1 MNAGSLSL
9 ASRMSNAPPEWSTS
23 PVALADAQ
31 RLATQRADIEAAR
44 SQQQGGGTQGN
55 LGSPFVT
62 TAASIFVVAVLVA
75 LAILFLAGM
84 TGLPYLNADTA
95 LADREFIH
103 ANCATCVGAKG
114 NKGTDGQT
122 GAKGSSGE
130 SGAKGSKGDTGQNAV
145 CLPNP
150 DFPCAKGQKGQTGES
165 GPSGPTGVGTQGI
178 KGDRGPDGP
187 TGATGPD
194 GIQGLKG
201 DQGDQGIQG
210 IKGDPGPVFSGNATF
225 ENVNITGTTECEVP
239 IGQSC
244 LGPGGCFNFTLCNIT
259 AEGINIF
266 GVTQAPFLKIGE
278 FNSTFPASFQLG
290 DVGSPFST
298 AVFGRRFGVTPPAYQ
313 IALFQT
319 YATNVLIES
328 AQFLTLRSIFDLNVI
343 SETGAVNF
351 VSQSGSMTF
360 NW

>member
-1 MNAGSLSL
+1 
-9 ASRMSNAPPEWSTS
+9 MSTAPPEWATS

-31 RLATQRADIEAAR
+31 RLADQRAAIDAAR
-44 SQQQGGGTQGN
+44 SQQQGGGGQGN

-62 TAASIFVVAVLVA
+62 TAASVFVLAVLAA
-75 LAILFLAGM
+75 LTMLFLAGM

-95 LADREFIH
+95 LADRQWIA
-103 ANCATCVGAKG
+103 ANCATCQGAKG
-114 NKGTDGQT
+114 NKGDDGLAGGKGSAGET
-122 GAKGSSGE
+122 GAKGL
-130 SGAKGSKGDTGQNAV
+130 KGNTGQNAV

-150 DFPCAKGQKGQTGES
+150 DFPCAKGQKGGDGPKGEMGQTG
-165 GPSGPTGVGTQGI
+165 TGTEGQ
-178 KGDRGPDGP
+178 KGASGPDGP
-187 TGATGPD
+187 TGATGVD
-194 GIQGLKG
+194 GPKGSTGDTGPTGATGPKG
-201 DQGDQGIQG
+201 DQG
-210 IKGDPGPVFSGNATF
+210 PPFSGNTTL
-225 ENVNITGTTECEVP
+225 ENVNITGIVDCIEP

-259 AEGINIF
+259 AEGINVF
-266 GVTQAPFLKIGE
+266 GVTQAPFLKVGE